1 MPFEEIFAALTS
13 YLIGSFPTAYIFGK
27 KILKKDIRNIGTMNM
42 GAYNVFHSLGK
53 FYGFLTFIID
63 ALKGV
68 IPVFVAIQL
77 QFSQFWIG
85 ICGLMA
91 IIGHN
96 WPIFMKFKGG
106 KGASTTLGLMAILFV
121 PELPISIIVFCLLF
135 VLTQNVSFGLGFIFG
150 LLPLL
155 TIIKSQPVA
164 LIIIAILIPLI
175 ILIRVRSDVKKLFK
189 LSKGNFIEIMKILV
203 MGFNKYENKFGIEEE

>member
-27 KILKKDIRNIGTMNM
+27 KLLKKDIRIIGTKNM
-42 GAYNVFHSLGK
+42 GALNAFRSLGK
-53 FYGFLTFIID
+53 FYGFLTFLID

-77 QFSQFWIG
+77 QFSQFWVG
-85 ICGLMA
+85 VCGLMA

-96 WPIFMKFKGG
+96 WPIFMRFKGG

-155 TIIKSQPVA
+155 TIIKSQPAA

-189 LSKGNFIEIMKILV
+189 LSKGNFIEIMKILI
-203 MGFNKYENKFGIEEE
+203 MGFNKYENKLGIGEE